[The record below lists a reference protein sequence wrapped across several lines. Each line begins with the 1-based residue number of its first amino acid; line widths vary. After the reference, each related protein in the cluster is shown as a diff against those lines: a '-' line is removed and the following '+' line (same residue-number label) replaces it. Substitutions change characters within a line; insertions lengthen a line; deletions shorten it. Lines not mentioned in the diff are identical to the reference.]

1 MHIVEKILH
10 TSEYHLP
17 IRIPVAV
24 FSGVKPEEIPLPLV
38 NYDVNQP

>member
-24 FSGVKPEEIPLPLV
+24 FPSTKLEEIPLPLV